1 MRRHDTQTSGTSGTE
16 AGRSRARVPTLQAL
30 AGNRAVAGLLAPRS
44 VQRAP
49 ATPTLEHPDE
59 IDYWNLKH
67 PKSLD
72 ANFTPLHG
80 DTGSPDVGFTPP
92 RRPRD
97 GLDLGYGHSGD
108 AGFRPDYRK
117 QGGRASGG
125 LDSLAG
131 AMAGNDPLG
140 RTLPHDADLPIPPPG
155 LPVPGGDDPDLAGA
169 AKDIGAAAVQG
180 FSSFAKEIPFVGDEL

>member
-1 MRRHDTQTSGTSGTE
+1 MRRHDTQTSATPRTE
-16 AGRSRARVPTLQAL
+16 RARSQARVPTLQAL

-44 VQRAP
+44 VQREP

-59 IDYWNLKH
+59 IDYWNLRH
-67 PKSLD
+67 AKSLD

-80 DTGSPDVGFTPP
+80 DTGSPDVDFTPP
-92 RRPRD
+92 KRIGG
-97 GLDLGYGHSGD
+97 GLDLGYGDSGD

-125 LDSLAG
+125 LGGLGG
-131 AMAGNDPLG
+131 AIAGNDPLG
-140 RTLPHDADLPIPPPG
+140 RTFPHDADLPIPPPG
-155 LPVPGGDDPDLAGA
+155 LPVPGGDAPDLAGA

>member
-1 MRRHDTQTSGTSGTE
+1 MRRHDTQSSGTSGTE
-16 AGRSRARVPTLQAL
+16 VGRSRARVPTLQAL

-92 RRPRD
+92 RRAGD
-97 GLDLGYGHSGD
+97 GLDLGYGDSGD

-131 AMAGNDPLG
+131 AIAGNDPLG
-140 RTLPHDADLPIPPPG
+140 RSLPHDADLPIPPPG
-155 LPVPGGDDPDLAGA
+155 LPVPGGDAPDLAGA
-169 AKDIGAAAVQG
+169 AVDIGAAAVQG
-180 FSSFAKEIPFVGDEL
+180 LSSFAKEIPFVGDEL